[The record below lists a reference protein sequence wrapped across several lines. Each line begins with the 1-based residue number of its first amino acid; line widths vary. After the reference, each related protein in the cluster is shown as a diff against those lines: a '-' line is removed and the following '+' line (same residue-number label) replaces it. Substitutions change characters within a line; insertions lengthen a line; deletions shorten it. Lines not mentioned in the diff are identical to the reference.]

1 MFEIK
6 IYNMRFTKPTHEWD
20 FRVDRQSPVGNPFY
34 MNDENQRDIVCD
46 KYESYFQAQLEY
58 NTQFKRYLQTMLEA
72 LEQYGKL
79 SLYCWC
85 APKRCHAE
93 TIKHWLENQI
103 EGASK

>member
-46 KYESYFQAQLEY
+46 KYESYFQKIFTDYAGSFG
-58 NTQFKRYLQTMLEA
+58 TVRQTFSILLVCSEA
-72 LEQYGKL
+72 L
-79 SLYCWC
+79 S
-85 APKRCHAE
+85 R
-93 TIKHWLENQI
+93 
-103 EGASK
+103 